1 MTTTERDDWEQA
13 EELTKKHASGKFGK
27 LEDGASCVGAFT
39 GAPYAIETHWVGAAS
54 VRCTGDGC
62 PMCRKG
68 VPTKVRVR
76 MNFFDFAQNAM
87 KIWEGGPPFLRDLKV
102 LKKKYGLAD
111 MAFEITRQGTGKNT
125 KYIMLPDKPLS
136 AEQKAKI
143 AAMQLHNLAEQDDDE
158 DQDDDEGTSSASN
171 GPSAP
176 PNASASTATIAAPIR
191 NEFISRLQALKSED
205 ALYAFLGEFHV
216 ERIGDV
222 LASDEARARRLLESL
237 ERKKPEIDPFS

>member
-1 MTTTERDDWEQA
+1 
-13 EELTKKHASGKFGK
+13 
-27 LEDGASCVGAFT
+27 
-39 GAPYAIETHWVGAAS
+39 
-54 VRCTGDGC
+54 
-62 PMCRKG
+62 MCRKG

-87 KIWEGGPPFLRDLKV
+87 KIWEGGSPFLRDLKV

-111 MAFEITRQGTGKNT
+111 QAFELTRQGTGKNT
-125 KYIMLPDKPLS
+125 KYIILPDKPLTP
-136 AEQKAKI
+136 EVKAKI
-143 AAMQLHNLAEQDDDE
+143 AAVPLHNLAEQDDDE
-158 DQDDDEGTSSASN
+158 DHDDDEGTSSA
-171 GPSAP
+171 PSGSSTP
-176 PNASASTATIAAPIR
+176 STGGASTATIAPAIR

-222 LASDEARARRLLESL
+222 LASDEQRARRLLESL

>member
-1 MTTTERDDWEQA
+1 MTTATHDDWEQA

-27 LEDGASCVGAFT
+27 LEDGMSCVGAFV
-39 GAPYAIETHWVGAAS
+39 GAPFAIETHWVGAAS
-54 VRCTGDGC
+54 VRCTGEGC

-102 LKKKYGLAD
+102 LKKKYGLGD
-111 MAFEITRQGTGKNT
+111 QAFEITRQGTGKNT
-125 KYIMLPDKPLS
+125 KYIILPDKPLTP
-136 AEQKAKI
+136 EQRAKI
-143 AAMQLHNLAEQDDDE
+143 AAVQLHNLAEQDDDE
-158 DQDDDEGTSSASN
+158 DQDDEDGTA
-171 GPSAP
+171 SAP
-176 PNASASTATIAAPIR
+176 TGASAPSTGGASTAMIAPPIR
-191 NEFISRLQALKSED
+191 NEFIARLQALKSED

-222 LASDEARARRLLESL
+222 LASDEPRARRLLESL